1 MVNDY
6 IEHLTP
12 KLYFFLCKQTPK
24 LLFIGLIK
32 KSMISFLWFSN

>member
-12 KLYFFLCKQTPK
+12 KLYFFFCKQTPK

-32 KSMISFLWFSN
+32 ISRSLFIH